1 MINAKKLYSE
11 LLSDSRITDLVPEEN
26 ILNSYPNEVEIF
38 PCIVFLD
45 ENQND
50 IEYNDNKVGGSLC
63 SVMIHVFSKKLENYP
78 TTSEIGIKI
87 AEVMN
92 EDLWNCLGNGEV
104 SDPDPDTEH
113 RVMVFNKS
121 IYNN

>member
-1 MINAKKLYSE
+1 MINAKKLYLE
-11 LLSDSRITDLVPEEN
+11 LLSDSRITDLVSEEN
-26 ILNSYPNEVEIF
+26 ILSSYPNEVEIF
-38 PCIVFLD
+38 PCIIFLD

-50 IEYNDNKVGGSLC
+50 TEYNDNKCGAEDC
-63 SVMIHVFSKKLENYP
+63 SVMIHIFSKKLEEYP
-78 TTSEIGIKI
+78 TISEIGIKI

-92 EDLWNCLGNGEV
+92 EYLWNCSQNGEV
-104 SDPDPDTEH
+104 SDPDPDVEH

>member
-1 MINAKKLYSE
+1 MINAKKLYAE
-11 LLSDSRITDLVPEEN
+11 LLSDSRVTTLVPEEN
-26 ILNSYPNEVEIF
+26 ICSSYPNEIEIF
-38 PCIVFLD
+38 PCIIFLD
-45 ENQND
+45 DNQSD
-50 IEYNDNKVGGSLC
+50 SEYNDNKSGADDC
-63 SVMIHVFSKKLENYP
+63 SVMIHIFSKKLDGYS

-92 EDLWNCLGNGEV
+92 EDLWHCSQNKEV
-104 SDPDPDTEH
+104 SDPDPDAEH

>member
-1 MINAKKLYSE
+1 MINAKKLYVE
-11 LLSDSRITDLVPEEN
+11 LLSDSRITDLVSEEN
-26 ILNSYPNEVEIF
+26 ILSSYPNEVEIF
-38 PCIVFLD
+38 PCIIFLD
-45 ENQND
+45 DNQND
-50 IEYNDNKVGGSLC
+50 SEYNDNKHSADNC
-63 SVMIHVFSKKLENYP
+63 SVMIHVFSKKLEGYS

-92 EDLWNCLGNGEV
+92 EDLWNCSGNREV

>member
-1 MINAKKLYSE
+1 MINAKKLYLE
-11 LLSDSRITDLVPEEN
+11 LLSDSRITDLVSEEN
-26 ILNSYPNEVEIF
+26 ILSSYPNEVEIF
-38 PCIVFLD
+38 PCIIFLD

-50 IEYNDNKVGGSLC
+50 TEYNDNKCGAEDC
-63 SVMIHVFSKKLENYP
+63 SVMIHVFSKKLEEYP

-92 EDLWNCLGNGEV
+92 EDLWNCSQNGEV
-104 SDPDPDTEH
+104 SDPDPDAEH

>member
-26 ILNSYPNEVEIF
+26 IFNSYPNEVEIF
-38 PCIVFLD
+38 PCIIFLD
-45 ENQND
+45 ENQSD
-50 IEYNDNKVGGSLC
+50 IEYNDNKHGAENC
-63 SVMIHVFSKKLENYP
+63 SVMIHIFSKKLEGYL

-92 EDLWNCLGNGEV
+92 EDLWNCSQNGEV
-104 SDPDPDTEH
+104 SDPDPDAEH
-113 RVMVFNKS
+113 RVMVFSKS

>member
-11 LLSDSRITDLVPEEN
+11 LLSDSRITELVPEEN
-26 ILNSYPNEVEIF
+26 ILNAYPDEVEIF

-45 ENQND
+45 ENQTD

-63 SVMIHVFSKKLENYP
+63 STMIHIFSKKLEGYL
-78 TTSEIGIKI
+78 TTSEIGIKV

-92 EDLWNCLGNGEV
+92 EDLWYCSQNRETP
-104 SDPDPDTEH
+104 DPDPDTEH
-113 RVMVFNKS
+113 RVMVFSKS

>member
-1 MINAKKLYSE
+1 MINAKKLYLE
-11 LLSDSRITDLVPEEN
+11 LLSDSRITDLVSEEN
-26 ILNSYPNEVEIF
+26 ILSSYPNEVEIF
-38 PCIVFLD
+38 PCIIFLD

-50 IEYNDNKVGGSLC
+50 TEYNDNKCGAEDC
-63 SVMIHVFSKKLENYP
+63 SVMIHIFSKKLEEYP
-78 TTSEIGIKI
+78 TISEIGIKI

-92 EDLWNCLGNGEV
+92 EDLWNCSQNGEV
-104 SDPDPDTEH
+104 SDPDPDVEH

>member
-1 MINAKKLYSE
+1 MINAKKLYLE
-11 LLSDSRITDLVPEEN
+11 LLSDSRITDLVPKEN
-26 ILNSYPNEVEIF
+26 ISNSYPNEVEIF
-38 PCIVFLD
+38 PCIIFLD

-50 IEYNDNKVGGSLC
+50 IEYNDNKHGAENC
-63 SVMIHVFSKKLENYP
+63 SVMIHIFSKKLEEYP

-92 EDLWNCLGNGEV
+92 EDLWNCSQNGEV